1 VFFRQ
6 VGVGWRGK
14 SFRVW
19 KFRTMLVGASS
30 VYARNWLRH
39 SALLFRSCVSTGN
52 DTGREELALG
62 PDNPLSL
69 MAAEFNPDKRH
80 RDALLALARLNR
92 PKAQWAFAGEG

>member
-1 VFFRQ
+1 
-6 VGVGWRGK
+6 
-14 SFRVW
+14 
-19 KFRTMLVGASS
+19 MLVGASS
-30 VYARNWLRH
+30 VYASMPGIGLGTQRYC
-39 SALLFRSCVSTGN
+39 SEAVSPQEMTQV
-52 DTGREELALG
+52 REELALG